1 MLENLARVGPVEPQ
15 LEQLAGPQ
23 ARRLLGVVGQG
34 VVVGTA
40 LSSSPLVTRQ
50 VRGVMDQLQG
60 VPPGLHHLDLLLHPS
75 VRAWVDQRLLT
86 LLEKPLE
93 LEGLGA
99 RRILLVSLKGFWDPR
114 PMGKGLEGA
123 KHRT

>member
-23 ARRLLGVVGQG
+23 ARRLLGVVGRV

-40 LSSSPLVTRQ
+40 LSSSPLVIRQ

-60 VPPGLHHLDLLLHPS
+60 VPPGLHHLDLPLHPS
-75 VRAWVDQRLLT
+75 VRAWVDQQLLM

-99 RRILLVSLKGFWDPR
+99 RHILLVSLKGFWDPR

>member
-23 ARRLLGVVGQG
+23 ARRLLGVVGRVG
-34 VVVGTA
+34 VVGTA
-40 LSSSPLVTRQ
+40 LSSSPLVIRQ

-60 VPPGLHHLDLLLHPS
+60 VPPGLNHLDLPLHPS
-75 VRAWVDQRLLT
+75 VRAWVDQQLLM

-99 RRILLVSLKGFWDPR
+99 RHILLVSLKGFWDPR
-114 PMGKGLEGA
+114 PMGKDLEGA

>member
-23 ARRLLGVVGQG
+23 ARRLLGVVGRV

-40 LSSSPLVTRQ
+40 LSSSPLVIRQ

-60 VPPGLHHLDLLLHPS
+60 VPPGLNHLDLPLHPS
-75 VRAWVDQRLLT
+75 VRAWVDQQLLM

-99 RRILLVSLKGFWDPR
+99 RHILLVSLKGFWDPR